1 MGYSIDATSANC
13 YEGTSCLINK
23 FGIQDDK
30 KLSQI
35 ESDITLAKAAIL
47 ESQPPKLPFDFEYY
61 KYIHRFLFE
70 DIYDWA
76 GQLRTVNISKK
87 GTVFCS
93 LDELEDLCINC
104 FERLKQN
111 NYFLNLPKSEYVN
124 QIVDFYITTNM
135 LHPFREGNGRTQRI
149 FISKL
154 IEYNGYDFDFS
165 NIDSDELM
173 MATINASNGVSDG
186 LLKIFTKEIK

>member
-13 YEGTSCLINK
+13 YEGTTCLINK
-23 FGIQDDK
+23 FGIKDDK

-47 ESQPPKLPFDFEYY
+47 ESQPPNFPFDFEYY

-76 GQLRTVNISKK
+76 GRLRTVNISKK

-93 LDELEDLCINC
+93 VDELESLCIKC
-104 FERLKQN
+104 FERLERN
-111 NYFLNLPKSEYVN
+111 NYFLNLPKNEFVN

-154 IEYNGYDFDFS
+154 IEYNGYDFDFF

-173 MATINASNGVSDG
+173 VATINASNGVSDG
-186 LLKIFTKEIK
+186 LLKIFIKQIK